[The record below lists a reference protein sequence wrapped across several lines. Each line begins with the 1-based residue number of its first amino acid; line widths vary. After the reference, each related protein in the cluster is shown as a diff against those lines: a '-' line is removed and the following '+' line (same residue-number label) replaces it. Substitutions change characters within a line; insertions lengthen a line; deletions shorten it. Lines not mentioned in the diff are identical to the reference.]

1 MRKNFVLACAA
12 LLLCAPGFAQTQ
24 KANYALAERFSAK
37 RVNQMVFSTQI
48 TPNWFRDSD
57 KFWYSWR
64 TPQGTRYYIVD
75 PVKGTRTEVFD
86 MDRLAMQVTE
96 FVRYPF
102 EAKHIPIRDLELK
115 DDKAFTFNII
125 SGLQNDR
132 DTTYFRYE
140 IASAKLDTVAKE
152 KEKYPRWASVAP
164 NGEFGVFAK
173 GSNLWVMDSTS
184 LRKAAKDEK
193 DSTIVEHRLT
203 TDGIRQFGY
212 GYGNY
217 SGDTEADSTKRH
229 YPGELVWSPDSK
241 RFATMKWDVRKLDDL
256 WVINS
261 VSGKRPELE
270 TYKYQMPG
278 EPGPKGYL
286 YLFTMNGSRDG
297 ASFKEIKSQAFKDQ
311 EVSLQGA
318 RRTAKDNYLDYW
330 KNEWLGDNTG
340 FYMVRQSR
348 DLKRLDLCRVDVDSD
363 STKTIISERE
373 RTYVEYRAPFLIG
386 GGKQILHWSER
397 NGWANIY
404 LYNSDGTLVRNLTEG
419 AFHVEDIL
427 GVNEKEGYILLSA
440 CGVNKDE
447 NPYQMHTFRVPLTGG
462 ALQQLDMNDMDVLS
476 TASDDAK
483 FFVAN
488 YSRVDWTPAVAL
500 FSATGKRIADLET
513 ADLSLLFEAG
523 YKFPERFKVKAADG
537 VTDLYGAMYKPYD
550 FDSTKV
556 YPICDYVY
564 PGPQVEANNISWSRG
579 FTRTDRLAQI
589 GMIVITVGNRG
600 GHPNRSKWYHN
611 YGYGNLRDYGLEDQ
625 KYAIQQLG
633 ARHPF
638 IDLDRVGIHGHSGG
652 GFMSTAAILKY
663 PDFFKAAVSCAGN
676 HDNSIYNRWWSEQ
689 HHGVLEKIDKG
700 DTTFVYSIQTNP
712 EIASNLKGHLMLVHG
727 DIDNNVHPANTI
739 RVVNALIRANKR
751 FDMLILPGQRHGFGD
766 MNEYFFWRMADYYA
780 EWLIGDSER
789 WKPDITQM
797 NNDYARHPTTSTGS
811 ATGIP
816 LVTEPVQFTAFIAPP
831 PPGTI
836 MLKTV
841 ATECNSA
848 LLGNNNA

>member
-1 MRKNFVLACAA
+1 
-12 LLLCAPGFAQTQ
+12 
-24 KANYALAERFSAK
+24 
-37 RVNQMVFSTQI
+37 
-48 TPNWFRDSD
+48 
-57 KFWYSWR
+57 
-64 TPQGTRYYIVD
+64 
-75 PVKGTRTEVFD
+75 
-86 MDRLAMQVTE
+86 
-96 FVRYPF
+96 
-102 EAKHIPIRDLELK
+102 
-115 DDKAFTFNII
+115 
-125 SGLQNDR
+125 
-132 DTTYFRYE
+132 
-140 IASAKLDTVAKE
+140 
-152 KEKYPRWASVAP
+152 
-164 NGEFGVFAK
+164 
-173 GSNLWVMDSTS
+173 
-184 LRKAAKDEK
+184 
-193 DSTIVEHRLT
+193 
-203 TDGIRQFGY
+203 
-212 GYGNY
+212 
-217 SGDTEADSTKRH
+217 
-229 YPGELVWSPDSK
+229 
-241 RFATMKWDVRKLDDL
+241 MKWDTRKLDDL

-286 YLFTMNGSRDG
+286 YLFTMNDSRDG

-611 YGYGNLRDYGLEDQ
+611 FGYGNLRDYGLEDQ

-766 MNEYFFWRMADYYA
+766 MNEYFFWRLADYYA

-797 NNDYARHPTTSTGS
+797 NND
-811 ATGIP
+811 
-816 LVTEPVQFTAFIAPP
+816 
-831 PPGTI
+831 
-836 MLKTV
+836 
-841 ATECNSA
+841 
-848 LLGNNNA
+848 

>member
-1 MRKNFVLACAA
+1 M
-12 LLLCAPGFAQTQ
+12 
-24 KANYALAERFSAK
+24 
-37 RVNQMVFSTQI
+37 
-48 TPNWFRDSD
+48 
-57 KFWYSWR
+57 
-64 TPQGTRYYIVD
+64 
-75 PVKGTRTEVFD
+75 
-86 MDRLAMQVTE
+86 
-96 FVRYPF
+96 
-102 EAKHIPIRDLELK
+102 
-115 DDKAFTFNII
+115 
-125 SGLQNDR
+125 
-132 DTTYFRYE
+132 
-140 IASAKLDTVAKE
+140 
-152 KEKYPRWASVAP
+152 
-164 NGEFGVFAK
+164 
-173 GSNLWVMDSTS
+173 
-184 LRKAAKDEK
+184 
-193 DSTIVEHRLT
+193 
-203 TDGIRQFGY
+203 
-212 GYGNY
+212 
-217 SGDTEADSTKRH
+217 
-229 YPGELVWSPDSK
+229 
-241 RFATMKWDVRKLDDL
+241 
-256 WVINS
+256 INS

-373 RTYVEYRAPFLIG
+373 RTYVEYRAPFPIG

-564 PGPQVEANNISWSRG
+564 PGPQVEANNISWSKG

-766 MNEYFFWRMADYYA
+766 MNEYFFWRLADYYA

-797 NNDYARHPTTSTGS
+797 NND
-811 ATGIP
+811 
-816 LVTEPVQFTAFIAPP
+816 
-831 PPGTI
+831 
-836 MLKTV
+836 
-841 ATECNSA
+841 
-848 LLGNNNA
+848 